1 MEEMKMKKM
10 LSMLLAVMMC
20 FSMSACSNSSTNEG
34 NDTIQVK
41 ESVEILNKIWETYK
55 EDEKFSS
62 TGGNLD
68 EAMNEGPGKLSME
81 NTDILQNVLYL
92 PADCTEFVDDA
103 ASLIHM
109 MNANTFT
116 GSVFHVKDG
125 NMEKLS
131 SAMKENIMNTQWVC
145 GFPDLLIMANVG
157 DYLVTA
163 FGNEEIIT
171 NFKTKLLEV
180 YSSAEILF
188 EENLNQ

>member
-1 MEEMKMKKM
+1 MKKM
-10 LSMLLAVMMC
+10 LSILLAVMMC
-20 FSMSACSNSSTNEG
+20 FSVSACSNTSTNDE
-34 NDTIQVK
+34 NNTVQVK

-62 TGGNLD
+62 TGGDLG
-68 EAMNEGPGKLSME
+68 ETLNEGPGKLSIE
-81 NTDILQNVLYL
+81 NTDVLQNVLYL
-92 PADCTEFVDDA
+92 PADCTELVDDA

-131 SAMKENIMNTQWVC
+131 STMKENIMNTQWVC

-163 FGNEEIIT
+163 FGNEEIVT

-180 YSSAEILF
+180 YGNAEILF

>member
-1 MEEMKMKKM
+1 MEEFKMKKM
-10 LSMLLAVMMC
+10 LSILLAVMMC
-20 FSMSACSNSSTNEG
+20 LSMSACSSQPKNGG
-34 NDTIQVK
+34 NDKVQVK

-55 EDEKFSS
+55 EDEKFAS
-62 TGGNLD
+62 TGGD
-68 EAMNEGPGKLSME
+68 FGETMNEGPGKLSIE
-81 NTDILQNVLYL
+81 NTDILQNTLYL
-92 PADCTEFVDDA
+92 PADYVEFVDDA

-125 NMEKLS
+125 EMEELS
-131 SAMKENIMNTQWVC
+131 SAMKENIMNTQWLC

-180 YSSAEILF
+180 YSSAEVLF